1 MPVDYVFDPR
11 TWYSNGHDFRYEAQR
26 LPTWFYLVTLRSRGI
41 DAEGLLEGVY
51 DPYVFYRDA
60 YRQRRLYDIYDG
72 QPPAE
77 VIEQM
82 QGTGDVDVDQLLDE
96 QRAYEKKNGDK

>member
-1 MPVDYVFDPR
+1 M
-11 TWYSNGHDFRYEAQR
+11 
-26 LPTWFYLVTLRSRGI
+26 
-41 DAEGLLEGVY
+41 Y

-77 VIEQM
+77 AIEQM
-82 QGTGDVDVDQLLDE
+82 QGTGDIDVDQLLEE
-96 QRAYEKKNGDK
+96 QQQYEKKNGGGNSP